1 MNSDPFFNSE
11 SLTEESF
18 GRQWLQQ
25 LTAWRR
31 LLAQCGRKP
40 SRKHV
45 HALRVVTLRLQA
57 LLVFWL
63 QTHKHDAAA
72 HAARRWNKQATRLR
86 DALQPARSAEVC
98 LSKFAEL
105 RRHTVNGAVRSV
117 NGFAPGA
124 DCARQ
129 IAELQRRFTQQRRV
143 AEKELVEEIDS
154 RRERLERRSEEIE
167 NEMAGP
173 VVQDGT
179 VGAEGLRERIAGL
192 AAEFPSLSEDCLHE
206 YRKRIKNLRYL
217 AEFFAASD
225 PRTAQ
230 QADDLRRM
238 QTVIG
243 EWRDWQLLAKK
254 ARRMLKD
261 EESALP
267 DLLAALETKALRR
280 AVRSCGRLQERLL
293 QAGADTQSQQKRPV
307 QAVRV
312 EDVRSERQR
321 A

>member
-11 SLTEESF
+11 SPTEESF

-40 SRKHV
+40 SRKRV

-57 LLVFWL
+57 LLEFWL
-63 QTHKHDAAA
+63 QAHKHDAAA
-72 HAARRWNKQATRLR
+72 HAAKRWNKQAAKLR
-86 DALQPARSAEVC
+86 DALQPARSVEVC

-105 RRHTVNGAVRSV
+105 RRHAVNGAVRSV
-117 NGFAPGA
+117 NGFASGP
-124 DCARQ
+124 DCVRQ
-129 IAELQRRFTQQRRV
+129 IAEFERRFGQQRRV
-143 AEKELVEEIDS
+143 AEKELVEEIAS
-154 RRERLERRSEEIE
+154 RRARLERRSEEIE

-173 VVQDGT
+173 IAQGETAVA
-179 VGAEGLRERIAGL
+179 AELQERIAGL
-192 AAEFPSLSEDCLHE
+192 AAEFPALSEDCLHE

-225 PRTAQ
+225 PRAAQ

-261 EESALP
+261 EGSALP
-267 DLLAALETKALRR
+267 ELLEALKTKALRR
-280 AVRSCGRLQERLL
+280 AVRGCRRLQERLL
-293 QAGADTQSQQKRPV
+293 QAGATAHVQRKKPV
-307 QAVRV
+307 QAVAV
-312 EDVRSERQR
+312 ESERGERQR